1 MADESIKIDIDVN
14 AAGADKAAQSIGAL
28 EKQIGSLQSAV
39 ATLKSPSG
47 RGGTILDS
55 LQLDSSKVK
64 NLKDSATALKSVA
77 DALGSLNKAAGDASK
92 ADLSAGVDKAV
103 SAYRQFI
110 RETRT
115 MNSLSKDHI
124 AKLKDTASAMREV
137 ASASNAM
144 AEAENKA
151 KKAQAQLN
159 QSQARKTE
167 AQAEKL
173 RAQASVKREDNAI
186 PLQQQKGRDERNLV
200 RAKGNEAAR
209 LAEIQSASR
218 LAEVEARMAASTVAA
233 EAKRE
238 AAVASASARIGAARE
253 AEAARTERARIREEE
268 LTKRTAI
275 RSDASN
281 ARANAR
287 MSEHA
292 IENARYAARDMAVYY
307 GAITAGIGRV
317 VSSAAQ
323 AGIAQER
330 AFADVERTAQ
340 GTTQSLNELR
350 KSYTELST
358 TTTTS
363 FADLSKIG
371 TLGAQMNIPANK
383 LKDFTKAVAEF
394 STVTGMEVESAST
407 AFGRFGEMMGKLQES
422 APGKGD
428 GYAVLANQIADL
440 GAKSVATEPEIANM
454 AVSIAAQ
461 GKSAGFTQNEI
472 LALSSTLSS
481 LAIPKEWARGSLQRI
496 FNSINAAAADGGEKM
511 HTYAQA
517 VGVTDAEFQ
526 KLWRDDPNKVFQGI
540 LQNLAGI
547 GDKVEKAQ
555 AIKDLGF
562 KNVRDVELLSRMSNS
577 VGLYVEQLKEAEAAS
592 KGTTFID
599 ESMGIIMDTMA
610 AKVEAFQHAL
620 QNAGAAMNSSFMVP
634 FKLLISA
641 ATGIVNAF
649 AKLPAPIQAFVG
661 ALAAVATVRVGLLA
675 TKAAAVSMSA
685 TYLQMGNR
693 MRQATGDASLTW
705 GTVWKAVKQAQSA
718 TVAYD
723 STLAANVGT
732 ANAAAAANQRLAA
745 ADNAVAAAAGKA
757 TAAKAAQNTAQIA
770 SAGASAAAAGAQVAA
785 GAGQAVGALSK
796 LSSVGSGLLSM
807 FGGPWGLAISG
818 ILTAVSV
825 GATYLGDAFQDAS
838 SKADEFKNAVG
849 GSSAILNALAQDTK
863 EVGNGT
869 QSGFVELNATIEQ
882 NGEVLTANGQALGY
896 YVDKSGQVVQATH
909 EQAEAMGYSTLKIGE
924 HTQALIMD
932 AVQGSD
938 AFKGMSK
945 ETKQALVDMGFSYQ
959 KYIKLASTSEAQGG
973 GQKAADA
980 YVNGYIDQIKARKAD
995 AVNAVNSTIVDTG
1008 TMNGTT
1014 GANAANAQKRADA
1027 AQPYNQQIEA
1037 LEGLKSKT
1045 EGVGGAMRDALND
1058 AILFGQGVEET
1069 GEQTEEA
1076 GLKIGDAKGEFHSM
1090 AEAIR
1095 SVLDEMFSST
1105 DAAAALDSSLQQVYE
1120 SMQEHGTS
1128 MDPNSPDGQANI
1140 AAISDYFEKMGNAA
1154 AAGIEEMGY
1163 TGEEAY
1169 QYAQNSIQ
1177 DTIDFLAAQGFDMS
1191 QFEQQRDTM
1200 AAIIAQPY
1208 QSGEV
1213 DHSATDA
1220 SLGQMVDNAAQAVS
1234 QAQGFLGKVQAIW
1247 NSIQS
1252 YMGAIGG
1259 AKSKTGKGSYT
1270 PGQKSKIRMPTF
1282 ANRNNAASAFSGNNF
1297 KAKPSRSGGGGGG
1310 GRSPRSGGGGG
1321 AGRAKKETKT
1331 AAELFEDFLSRL
1343 KSALDKA
1350 LSTWWR
1356 STTAQDNYRKGLN
1369 SLKKDVEGTTKK
1381 VADLR
1386 KENEKLA
1393 SDMRKNQQ
1401 ELHDA
1406 EFFHAVAV
1414 KYGDTERAQSTQV
1427 DIDEAKQKISEGQSK
1442 IADNDKEIAT
1452 LQAGQFALKGYTEAA
1467 IANREALRSLQS
1479 QMIGLIEAYAA
1490 AGHSTQEIE
1499 AYTQS
1504 LKQQFID
1511 QVTQLGFNQ
1520 GEVTELAGA
1529 FDSLTSTIGQVPRE
1543 VKEHV
1548 TDNGTVGSTQDAI
1561 DSLHSNGVTVPVQ
1574 PSQREINVRIRY
1586 QIDEASYAAALNA
1599 ARMNPL
1605 GSQNRTVRTR
1615 SGRNI
1620 GTIYTGGLL
1629 SSANYLP
1636 GFAGGGLLPGRPP
1649 ANPKADNL
1657 MATDGKGMFRVRSGE
1672 YVISQPAVDFYGKG
1686 FMNALNTMQVPVSA
1700 GGVYAMGGGDGLVT
1714 INPAQFNQLVK
1725 AVSTAVI
1732 LDGRAISQSIDN
1744 GNMRTGNRGVY

>member
-64 NLKDSATALKSVA
+64 NLKDSASALKSVA

-124 AKLKDTASAMREV
+124 AKLRDTASAMREV
-137 ASASNAM
+137 AAASNAM

-173 RAQASVKREDNAI
+173 RAQASVKREDNAV
-186 PLQQQKGRDERNLV
+186 PLQKQKGKDERSLV
-200 RAKGNEAAR
+200 RAKGAEATR
-209 LAEIQSASR
+209 LAEIQALTALEQAEIRAAATTASAES
-218 LAEVEARMAASTVAA
+218 
-233 EAKRE
+233 KRE

-253 AEAARTERARIREEE
+253 AELARTERARIREEE
-268 LTKRTAI
+268 LTKRQAI
-275 RSDASN
+275 RSDASTARNN
-281 ARANAR
+281 ARV
-287 MSEHA
+287 SEKA
-292 IENARYAARDMAVYY
+292 IENVRYAARDMAVYY

-340 GTTQSLNELR
+340 GTTRSLSDLKNA
-350 KSYTELST
+350 YTELST
-358 TTTTS
+358 KTTTS

-371 TLGAQMNIPANK
+371 TLGAQMNIPTNK

-407 AFGRFGEMMGKLQES
+407 AFGRFGQMMGKLQES

-428 GYAVLANQIADL
+428 GYAILANQIADL

-496 FNSINAAAADGGEKM
+496 FNSINSAAADGGEKM

-547 GDKVEKAQ
+547 SDKVEKAQ

-577 VGLYVEQLKEAEAAS
+577 VGLYAEQLKEAEAAS

-634 FKLLISA
+634 FKLLISL

-661 ALAAVATVRVGLLA
+661 ALAAVATVRVGLMA
-675 TKAAAVSMSA
+675 AKAAAVSMSA
-685 TYLQMGNR
+685 TYLQMQNR
-693 MRQATGDASLTW
+693 MLQATGAQKASW
-705 GTVWKAVKQAQSA
+705 SAVWQAIRQAQTA
-718 TVAYD
+718 TVQYD
-723 STLAANVGT
+723 SALASNIGT

-745 ADNAVAAAAGKA
+745 ADNMVAAAAGKA
-757 TAAKAAQNTAQIA
+757 AAAKGAQNAAQVA

-785 GAGQAVGALSK
+785 GAGQAVGALTK

-807 FGGPWGLAISG
+807 FGGPWGIGISLALS
-818 ILTAVSV
+818 AVSV
-825 GATYLGDAFQDAS
+825 GATYLADSFQNAS
-838 SKADEFKNAVG
+838 AKADEFKNAVG

-932 AVQGSD
+932 AVQSSD
-938 AFKGMSK
+938 AFKDMSK

-973 GQKAADA
+973 GQAAADA

-1008 TMNGTT
+1008 TLNGT
-1014 GANAANAQKRADA
+1014 GGGNAAANQKRADA

-1037 LEGLKSKT
+1037 LEGLKSNT

-1058 AILFGQGVEET
+1058 AILFSQGVEET
-1069 GEQTEEA
+1069 GDAAEDA

-1154 AAGIEEMGY
+1154 AAGIEEMGL

-1169 QYAQNSIQ
+1169 QYAQQSIQ
-1177 DTIDFLAAQGFDMS
+1177 DTINYLSAQGFDMS

-1220 SLGQMVDNAAQAVS
+1220 SLNDMVNNAAQAVS

-1270 PGQKSKIRMPTF
+1270 AGQKSKIRMPTF
-1282 ANRNNAASAFSGNNF
+1282 AARNNGASAFSGNNF
-1297 KAKPSRSGGGGGG
+1297 RAKPSRSGGGGG

-1321 AGRAKKETKT
+1321 GGGSHARKETKT
-1331 AAELFEDFLSRL
+1331 AAEIFEDFLSRL

-1381 VADLR
+1381 ITDLR
-1386 KENEKLA
+1386 KENERLA

-1427 DIDEAKQKISEGQSK
+1427 DIDEAKQKINEGQTK

-1479 QMIGLIEAYAA
+1479 QMIGLIETYAA

-1529 FDSLTSTIGQVPRE
+1529 FDSLTRTIGTVPRDVNE
-1543 VKEHV
+1543 NV
-1548 TDNGTVGSTQDAI
+1548 TDNGTVGSTQSAI
-1561 DSLHSNGVTVPVQ
+1561 DSLHADPVTVPVQ
-1574 PSQREINVRIRY
+1574 PSQSEISVRVRY
-1586 QIDEASYAAALNA
+1586 EIDEASYAAAK
-1599 ARMNPL
+1599 ARAFYNP
-1605 GSQNRTVRTR
+1605 GGGGTVRSKT
-1615 SGRNI
+1615 GRNL
-1620 GTIYTGGLL
+1620 GTLYTGGLL
-1629 SSANYLP
+1629 SKANYLP

-1657 MATDGKGMFRVRSGE
+1657 MATDGHGMFRVRSGE

-1700 GGVYAMGGGDGLVT
+1700 GGVYQMGGGDGLVT

-1725 AVSTAVI
+1725 AVSTAVM
-1732 LDGRAISQSIDN
+1732 LDGRSISQSIDN

>member
-28 EKQIGSLQSAV
+28 EKQIGSLQSAI
-39 ATLKSPSG
+39 ATLKAPSG
-47 RGGTILDS
+47 RGGTVLDS

-64 NLKDSATALKSVA
+64 NMRDSAAALKSVA

-124 AKLKDTASAMREV
+124 TKLRDTASAMREV

-200 RAKGNEAAR
+200 KTKGAEATR
-209 LAEIQSASR
+209 LAEIQALTALEQAEIRAAATTASAES
-218 LAEVEARMAASTVAA
+218 
-233 EAKRE
+233 KRA
-238 AAVASASARIGAARE
+238 AAVASASARIEAARE
-253 AEAARTERARIREEE
+253 AELGRTERTRIREEE
-268 LTKRTAI
+268 LTKRQSI
-275 RSDASN
+275 RSGAS
-281 ARANAR
+281 NAR

-317 VSSAAQ
+317 VSAAAQ
-323 AGIAQER
+323 AGIEQER

-350 KSYTELST
+350 KSYTDLST

-371 TLGAQMNIPANK
+371 TLGAQMNIPTNQ

-394 STVTGMEVESAST
+394 STVTGMEVESATT
-407 AFGRFGEMMGKLQES
+407 AFGRFGQMMGGLQES
-422 APGKGD
+422 SKGAGD

-461 GKSAGFTQNEI
+461 GKSAGLTQNQV

-496 FNSINAAAADGGEKM
+496 FNSINSAAAEGGDKM
-511 HTYAQA
+511 HLYAQA
-517 VGVTDAEFQ
+517 VGVTDEEFR
-526 KLWRDDPNKVFQGI
+526 KLWQDDPNKVFQGI

-577 VGLYVEQLKEAEAAS
+577 VGLYVEQLKEAERAS

-599 ESMGIIMDTMA
+599 ESMNVIMDTLS
-610 AKVEAFQHAL
+610 AKIEAFQHAL

-634 FKLLISA
+634 FKLLITL
-641 ATGIVNAF
+641 ATGVVNAF

-661 ALAAVATVRVGLLA
+661 ALAAVATVRVGLMA
-675 TKAAAVSMSA
+675 AKAAAVSMSA
-685 TYLQMGNR
+685 TYLQMQNR
-693 MRQATGDASLTW
+693 MLQATGAQKASW
-705 GTVWKAVKQAQSA
+705 SVVWQAIRQAQTA
-718 TVAYD
+718 TVQYD
-723 STLAANVGT
+723 SALAANIGT

-745 ADNAVAAAAGKA
+745 ADNMVAAAAGKA
-757 TAAKAAQNTAQIA
+757 AAAKAAQNTAQVA

-785 GAGQAVGALSK
+785 GAGQAVGALTK
-796 LSSVGSGLLSM
+796 LSSVGSGLMSM
-807 FGGPWGLAISG
+807 FGGPWGLVISAA
-818 ILTAVSV
+818 LTAVSV
-825 GATYLGDAFQDAS
+825 GATYLGDAFQDS
-838 SKADEFKNAVG
+838 SAKADEFKNAVG

-909 EQAEAMGYSTLKIGE
+909 EQADAMGYSTLKIGE

-959 KYIKLASTSEAQGG
+959 KYIKLASTSEAKGG

-1008 TMNGTT
+1008 TLNGT
-1014 GANAANAQKRADA
+1014 GGGNAAANQKRAEA

-1076 GLKIGDAKGEFHSM
+1076 GLKIGDAKGEFKDM

-1154 AAGIEEMGY
+1154 AAGIEEMGL

-1169 QYAQNSIQ
+1169 QYAQQSIQ

-1191 QFEQQRDTM
+1191 QFEQQRDLM
-1200 AAIIAQPY
+1200 AAIISQPY

-1220 SLGQMVDNAAQAVS
+1220 SLNQMVDNSAKAVSAAQAN
-1234 QAQGFLGKVQAIW
+1234 LGKVQAFM
-1247 NSIQS
+1247 QAA
-1252 YMGAIGG
+1252 MRAGAFSGV
-1259 AKSKTGKGSYT
+1259 KSKTGKGSFIG
-1270 PGQKSKIRMPTF
+1270 GQANKFRMPTF
-1282 ANRNNAASAFSGNNF
+1282 VNRGNGASAFSGNNF
-1297 KAKPSRSGGGGGG
+1297 RAKPSRSGGGGGG
-1310 GRSPRSGGGGG
+1310 RSPRSGEGGGG
-1321 AGRAKKETKT
+1321 SHARKETKT
-1331 AAELFEDFLSRL
+1331 AAEIFEDFLSRL

-1381 VADLR
+1381 VSDLR

-1427 DIDEAKQKISEGQSK
+1427 DIDEAKQKINEGQTK

-1504 LKQQFID
+1504 LKRQFID

-1529 FDSLTSTIGQVPRE
+1529 FDSLTSTIGQVPRDVRE
-1543 VKEHV
+1543 NV
-1548 TDNGTVGSTQDAI
+1548 TDQGTVGATQRAI
-1561 DSLHSNGVTVPVQ
+1561 DGIGGHDVTMPVYADTSAFEAQIRASIARVMAANG
-1574 PSQREINVRIRY
+1574 
-1586 QIDEASYAAALNA
+1586 
-1599 ARMNPL
+1599 
-1605 GSQNRTVRTR
+1605 GSRRHDSR
-1615 SGRNI
+1615 GADSSGLDYWRN
-1620 GTIYTGGLL
+1620 TGGPIGHYYKGGELMNH
-1629 SSANYLP
+1629 SYMP

-1672 YVISQPAVDFYGKG
+1672 YVISQPAVDFYGKN

-1700 GGVYAMGGGDGLVT
+1700 GGVYQMGGGAELVT

-1725 AVSTAVI
+1725 AVSTAVV

>member
-14 AAGADKAAQSIGAL
+14 AAGADKAAQSISAL
-28 EKQIGSLQSAV
+28 EKQIGSLQGAV
-39 ATLKSPSG
+39 AALKAPSA
-47 RGGTILDS
+47 RGGSVLDS
-55 LQLDSSKVK
+55 LQLDSTKVK
-64 NLKDSATALKSVA
+64 NLKETSSALKSVA

-115 MNSLSKDHI
+115 MNNLSKDHI
-124 AKLKDTASAMREV
+124 TKLKDTASAMREV

-144 AEAENKA
+144 AEAESKA
-151 KKAQAQLN
+151 KKAQAALN

-173 RAQASVKREDNAI
+173 RAQASVKHEDNAI
-186 PLQQQKGRDERNLV
+186 PLQRQKGRDERSLV
-200 RAKGNEAAR
+200 KTKGDEAAR
-209 LAEIQSASR
+209 LAEIQATSQLQQAELK
-218 LAEVEARMAASTVAA
+218 LAGTTVTA

-238 AAVASASARIGAARE
+238 AAAVAASAKITAARE
-253 AEAARTERARIREEE
+253 AEAARTQRAMIKEQGSGERQMMRI
-268 LTKRTAI
+268 
-275 RSDASN
+275 SASQAN
-281 ARANAR
+281 AQLRAN
-287 MSEHA
+287 EQA
-292 IENARYAARDMAVYY
+292 IEQVRYAARDTAVYY
-307 GAITAGIGRV
+307 GAITAGLGTL

-330 AFADVERTAQ
+330 AFADVKRTAQ
-340 GTTQSLNELR
+340 GTTADLTELR
-350 KSYTELST
+350 KAYTDLST
-358 TTTTS
+358 EKVVTP
-363 FADLSKIG
+363 FADLAKIG
-371 TLGAQMNIPANK
+371 TLGAQMNIPTK
-383 LKDFTKAVAEF
+383 DLKDFTTAVAEF
-394 STVTGMEVESAST
+394 STVTEMDVEAATT
-407 AFGRFGEMMGKLQES
+407 AFGRFGQMMGGLQES
-422 APGKGD
+422 SKGAGD
-428 GYAVLANQIADL
+428 GYKILANQVADL

-454 AVSIAAQ
+454 MVSIAAQ
-461 GKSAGFTQNEI
+461 GKSAGFTQNQI

-496 FNSINAAAADGGEKM
+496 FNSINAAAAEGGDAM

-540 LQNLAGI
+540 LQHLAGI
-547 GDKVEKAQ
+547 NDKVEKAQ

-562 KNVRDVELLSRMSNS
+562 KNVRDVELLARMSNS
-577 VGLYVEQLKEAEAAS
+577 VGLYVSQLKEAEEAS
-592 KGTTFID
+592 KNTSFID
-599 ESMGIIMDTMA
+599 DSMSIITDTLS
-610 AKVEAFQHAL
+610 AKLQQFQNAL

-634 FKLLISA
+634 MKAIVTV
-641 ATGIVNAF
+641 ATMAVNAF

-661 ALAAVATVRVGLLA
+661 ALTMVSVARVGMTA
-675 TKAAAVSMSA
+675 AKAALMSMSA
-685 TYLQMGNR
+685 SYIQMQTR
-693 MRQATGDASLTW
+693 IMQATGQQKLSW
-705 GTVWKAVKQAQSA
+705 GIVFQAVKQAQA
-718 TVAYD
+718 GVASYD
-723 STLAANVGT
+723 GALASNVAT

-745 ADNAVAAAAGKA
+745 ADNMVAAAAGKA
-757 TAAKAAQNTAQIA
+757 AVAKGAQNAAQMA

-785 GAGQAVGALSK
+785 GAGQAVGALSR
-796 LSSVGSGLLSM
+796 LSSVGSGLMAM
-807 FGGPWGLAISG
+807 FGGPWGLAITG
-818 ILTAVSV
+818 AITAVTVAAS
-825 GATYLGDAFQDAS
+825 YLGDSFTSAS
-838 SKADEFKNAVG
+838 EKAENFSNAAG

-869 QSGFVELNATIEQ
+869 QSSFVELNATIEQ

-932 AVQGSD
+932 AIQGSD

-945 ETKQALVDMGFSYQ
+945 ETKQALVDMGFSYA
-959 KYIKLASTSEAQGG
+959 KYIKLATTSESQGG

-980 YVNGYIDQIKARKAD
+980 YVDGYIQQLEARKGEITSKINHSSTSPSQAQARNIVETKPINDQI
-995 AVNAVNSTIVDTG
+995 NALN
-1008 TMNGTT
+1008 
-1014 GANAANAQKRADA
+1014 
-1027 AQPYNQQIEA
+1027 E
-1037 LEGLKSKT
+1037 LKGQT
-1045 EGVGGAMRDALND
+1045 DGVGGAMRDALNN

-1069 GEQTEEA
+1069 GEQTEDA
-1076 GLKIGDAKGEFHSM
+1076 GFKIGSAKGEFKDM
-1090 AEAIR
+1090 AEVIR

-1105 DAAAALDSSLQQVYE
+1105 DAAAALDSALQDVYN

-1128 MDPNSPDGQANI
+1128 MDPNSADGQANI
-1140 AAISDYFEKMGNAA
+1140 AAISNYFEKMGNAA
-1154 AAGIEEMGY
+1154 AAGIEEMGL

-1169 QYAQNSIQ
+1169 QYAQQSIQ
-1177 DTIDFLAAQGFDMS
+1177 DAIDYLTAQGFDMS
-1191 QFEQQRDTM
+1191 AFEQQRDTM

-1208 QSGEV
+1208 ESGPV
-1213 DHSATDA
+1213 DHSKTDET
-1220 SLGQMVDNAAQAVS
+1220 LGQMVGNAIDAVN
-1234 QAQGFLGKVQAIW
+1234 QAQGALGKIQAIW
-1247 NSIQS
+1247 NAISS
-1252 YMGAIGG
+1252 YQGLIGG
-1259 AKSKTGKGSYT
+1259 AKSKTGKGSFNL
-1270 PGQKSKIRMPTF
+1270 GQKSKIRMPTF
-1282 ANRNNAASAFSGNNF
+1282 ANRNNGKSAFSANNF
-1297 KAKPSRSGGGGGG
+1297 REKPQRSSSSGGGGGG
-1310 GRSPRSGGGGG
+1310 GHTPRSGGGSGS
-1321 AGRAKKETKT
+1321 RAKKEAKT
-1331 AAELFEDFLSRL
+1331 AAEIFEDFLSRL

-1350 LSTWWR
+1350 LTSWWR
-1356 STTAQDNYRKGLN
+1356 STTAQDNYHKGLN
-1369 SLKKDVEGTTKK
+1369 SLRKDVENTTKK
-1381 VADLR
+1381 VSDLR

-1414 KYGDTERAQSTQV
+1414 KYGDEERMRSTQT
-1427 DIDEAKQKISEGQSK
+1427 DIDEAKQKINEGQTK

-1529 FDSLTSTIGQVPRE
+1529 FDSLTGTIGQVPRE

-1548 TDNGTVGSTQDAI
+1548 TDNGTVGTTQSAI
-1561 DSLHSNGVTVPVQ
+1561 NSLHADPVTVPVQ
-1574 PSQREINVRIRY
+1574 PSQSQINVKIHY
-1586 QIDEASYAAALNA
+1586 TIDEASYNA
-1599 ARMNPL
+1599 ARARVYPRT
-1605 GSQNRTVRTR
+1605 GGGGTVRD
-1615 SGRNI
+1615 SHGRNL
-1620 GTIYTGGLL
+1620 GTLYTGGLL
-1629 SSANYLP
+1629 SSDHYIP

-1657 MATDGKGMFRVRSGE
+1657 MATDGHGMFRVRSGE

-1686 FMNALNTMQVPVSA
+1686 FMNALNTLQVPVSA
-1700 GGVYAMGGGDGLVT
+1700 GGVYQMGSDAVLAT
-1714 INPAQFNQLVK
+1714 INPAQFNELVK
-1725 AVSTAVI
+1725 AVSTSVL
-1732 LDGRAISQSIDN
+1732 LDGQAIGRNIDN
-1744 GNMRTGNRGVY
+1744 RNEGAGSRGVY

>member
-28 EKQIGSLQSAV
+28 EKQIGSLQSTI
-39 ATLKSPSG
+39 ATLKAPSG
-47 RGGTILDS
+47 RGGTVLDS

-64 NLKDSATALKSVA
+64 NMRDSASALKSVA

-115 MNSLSKDHI
+115 MNNLSKDHI

-186 PLQQQKGRDERNLV
+186 PLQRQKGRDERNLV
-200 RAKGNEAAR
+200 NTKGNEAVR
-209 LAEIQSASR
+209 LAEIQALTSLEQAEIRAAATTASAES
-218 LAEVEARMAASTVAA
+218 
-233 EAKRE
+233 KRA
-238 AAVASASARIGAARE
+238 AAVASASARIEAARE
-253 AEAARTERARIREEE
+253 AELGRTERARIREEE
-268 LTKRTAI
+268 LTKRQSI
-275 RSDASN
+275 RSDAST
-281 ARANAR
+281 ARANTR
-287 MSEHA
+287 MSERA

-317 VSSAAQ
+317 VSAAAQ

-330 AFADVERTAQ
+330 TFADVERTAQ
-340 GTTQSLNELR
+340 GTTKSLSEL
-350 KSYTELST
+350 KNAYTELST
-358 TTTTS
+358 KTTTS

-371 TLGAQMNIPANK
+371 TLGAQMNIPTNQ

-496 FNSINAAAADGGEKM
+496 FKSINSAAAEGGEKM

-547 GDKVEKAQ
+547 GDKVQKAQ

-562 KNVRDVELLSRMSNS
+562 TNVRDVELLSRMSNS
-577 VGLYVEQLKEAEAAS
+577 VGLYAEQLKEAEAAS

-599 ESMGIIMDTMA
+599 ESMGIIMDTLA

-661 ALAAVATVRVGLLA
+661 ALAAVATVRVGLMA
-675 TKAAAVSMSA
+675 AKAAAVSMSA

-723 STLAANVGT
+723 ASLASNIGT
-732 ANAAAAANQRLAA
+732 ANAAAAANAKLAA
-745 ADNAVAAAAGKA
+745 ADNAVATAAGKA
-757 TAAKAAQNTAQIA
+757 AAAKGAQAAA
-770 SAGASAAAAGAQVAA
+770 SAVSTGASVAA

-796 LSSVGSGLLSM
+796 LSSVGSGLMAM
-807 FGGPWGLAISG
+807 FGGPWGLAISAG
-818 ILTAVSV
+818 LSLVSV

-838 SKADEFKNAVG
+838 GKADEFKNAVG

-863 EVGNGT
+863 EVGDGT
-869 QSGFVELNATIEQ
+869 QTGFVELNAAIEQ
-882 NGEVLTANGQALGY
+882 NGEALTSNGQALGY

-909 EQAEAMGYSTLKIGE
+909 EQAEAIGYSTLKIGE

-932 AVQGSD
+932 AIKGSD

-945 ETKQALVDMGFSYQ
+945 ETKQALVDMGFSYA

-980 YVNGYIDQIKARKAD
+980 YIDGYIAQIQARSNEAGQ
-995 AVNAVNSTIVDTG
+995 A
-1008 TMNGTT
+1008 
-1014 GANAANAQKRADA
+1014 
-1027 AQPYNQQIEA
+1027 A
-1037 LEGLKSKT
+1037 LEAASAGGGDPSAAIDIATKKYDEQIGALQGLKSNT
-1045 EGVGGAMRDALND
+1045 EGVGGAMHDALND
-1058 AILFGQGVEET
+1058 AVLFGQGVEET

-1076 GLKIGDAKGEFHSM
+1076 GLKVGDAKDEFHSM

-1128 MDPNSPDGQANI
+1128 MDPNSSDGQANI

-1154 AAGIEEMGY
+1154 AAGIEELGL

-1208 QSGEV
+1208 ESGPV
-1213 DHSATDA
+1213 DHSQTDA
-1220 SLGQMVDNAAQAVS
+1220 TLGQMVGNAVDAVN
-1234 QAQGFLGKVQAIW
+1234 QAQGALGKVQAIF
-1247 NSIQS
+1247 
-1252 YMGAIGG
+1252 GAIVKYQGLIGG
-1259 AKSKTGKGSYT
+1259 VKSKTGKGSYT
-1270 PGQKSKIRMPTF
+1270 AGQKSKIRMPTF
-1282 ANRNNAASAFSGNNF
+1282 ANRNNGTSAFSGNNF
-1297 KAKPSRSGGGGGG
+1297 KAKPSRSGGGGG
-1310 GRSPRSGGGGG
+1310 RSPRSGGGGG
-1321 AGRAKKETKT
+1321 GSHARKETKT
-1331 AAELFEDFLSRL
+1331 AAEIFEDFLSRL

-1350 LSTWWR
+1350 LTTWWR

-1369 SLKKDVEGTTKK
+1369 SLKKDVENTTKK
-1381 VADLR
+1381 VSDLR

-1393 SDMRKNQQ
+1393 SDMRKNEQ

-1427 DIDEAKQKISEGQSK
+1427 DIDEAKQKINEGQTK

-1520 GEVTELAGA
+1520 GEVSELAGA

-1543 VKEHV
+1543 VKENV
-1548 TDNGTVGSTQDAI
+1548 TDNGTVASTQGAI
-1561 DSLHSNGVTVPVQ
+1561 DSLHADPVTVPVQ
-1574 PSQREINVRIRY
+1574 PSSREINVRVKY
-1586 QIDEASYAAALNA
+1586 EIDEASYNYALNR
-1599 ARMNPL
+1599 ARYRPAD
-1605 GSQNRTVRTR
+1605 GGTVRSR
-1615 SGRNI
+1615 SGKNL
-1620 GTIYTGGLL
+1620 GTLYTGGLL
-1629 SSANYLP
+1629 SSANSLP

-1672 YVISQPAVDFYGKG
+1672 YVISQPAVDFYGKN

-1700 GGVYAMGGGDGLVT
+1700 GGVYQMGGSAELVT

-1725 AVSTAVI
+1725 AVSTAVV

>member
-47 RGGTILDS
+47 RGGTVLDS

-92 ADLSAGVDKAV
+92 ADLSAGVDRAV

-115 MNSLSKDHI
+115 MNALSKDHI
-124 AKLKDTASAMREV
+124 AKLRDTASAMREV

-151 KKAQAQLN
+151 KKAQAALN

-173 RAQASVKREDNAI
+173 RAQAAVKHEDNAL
-186 PLQQQKGRDERNLV
+186 PLQKQKGKDERSLV
-200 RAKGNEAAR
+200 RAKGAEATR
-209 LAEIQSASR
+209 LAEIQALTALEQAEIRAAATTASAES
-218 LAEVEARMAASTVAA
+218 
-233 EAKRE
+233 KRE

-253 AEAARTERARIREEE
+253 AELARTERTRIREEE
-268 LTKRTAI
+268 LTKRQAI
-275 RSDASN
+275 RSDASTARNN
-281 ARANAR
+281 ARA
-287 MSEHA
+287 SEKA
-292 IENARYAARDMAVYY
+292 IENVRYAARDMAVYY

-340 GTTQSLNELR
+340 GTTRSLSDLKNA
-350 KSYTELST
+350 YTELST
-358 TTTTS
+358 KTTTS

-371 TLGAQMNIPANK
+371 TLGAQMNIPTNK

-407 AFGRFGEMMGKLQES
+407 AFGRFGQMMGKLQES

-511 HTYAQA
+511 HTFAQA
-517 VGVTDAEFQ
+517 VGVTDEEFR
-526 KLWRDDPNKVFQGI
+526 KLWQSDPNKVFQGI
-540 LQNLAGI
+540 LQNLNGI
-547 GDKVEKAQ
+547 GDKVQKAQ

-620 QNAGAAMNSSFMVP
+620 QNAGATMNSSFMVP
-634 FKLLISA
+634 FKLIISV
-641 ATGIVNAF
+641 ATGVVNAF

-661 ALAAVATVRVGLLA
+661 ALAAVATVRVGLVA
-675 TKAAAVSMSA
+675 AKAAAVSMSA
-685 TYLQMGNR
+685 TYLQMQNR
-693 MRQATGDASLTW
+693 MLQATGAQNASW
-705 GTVWKAVKQAQSA
+705 SVVWQAIRRAQSA

-745 ADNAVAAAAGKA
+745 ADNTVAAAAGKA
-757 TAAKAAQNTAQIA
+757 AAAKGAQNAAQMA

-785 GAGQAVGALSK
+785 SAGQAVGALSK

-807 FGGPWGLAISG
+807 FGGPWGVGISLALS
-818 ILTAVSV
+818 AVSV

-869 QSGFVELNATIEQ
+869 QSSFVELNATIEQ

-932 AVQGSD
+932 AVQSSD
-938 AFKGMSK
+938 AFKDMSK

-973 GQKAADA
+973 GQAAADA

-1008 TMNGTT
+1008 ALNGT
-1014 GANAANAQKRADA
+1014 GGGNAAANQKRANA

-1037 LEGLKSKT
+1037 LEGLKSNT

-1058 AILFGQGVEET
+1058 AILFSQGVEET
-1069 GEQTEEA
+1069 GDAAEDA
-1076 GLKIGDAKGEFHSM
+1076 GLKIGDAKGEFKDM

-1154 AAGIEEMGY
+1154 AAGIEEMGL

-1169 QYAQNSIQ
+1169 QYAQQSIQ
-1177 DTIDFLAAQGFDMS
+1177 DTIDYLSAQGFDMS
-1191 QFEQQRDTM
+1191 QFEQQRDLM
-1200 AAIIAQPY
+1200 AAIISQPY

-1220 SLGQMVDNAAQAVS
+1220 TLNQMVDNTAKAASAAQAN
-1234 QAQGFLGKVQAIW
+1234 LGRVQAFM
-1247 NSIQS
+1247 QAA
-1252 YMGAIGG
+1252 MRAGAFSGSR
-1259 AKSKTGKGSYT
+1259 SKTGKGSFLG
-1270 PGQKSKIRMPTF
+1270 GQANKFRMPTF
-1282 ANRNNAASAFSGNNF
+1282 VNRGNGASAFSANNF
-1297 KAKPSRSGGGGGG
+1297 RAKPSRSGGGGG

-1321 AGRAKKETKT
+1321 GGGSHARKETKT
-1331 AAELFEDFLSRL
+1331 AAEIFEDFLSRL

-1350 LSTWWR
+1350 LTTWWR

-1369 SLKKDVEGTTKK
+1369 SLKKDVESTTKK
-1381 VADLR
+1381 VSDLR

-1393 SDMRKNQQ
+1393 SDMRKNEQ

-1427 DIDEAKQKISEGQSK
+1427 DIDEAKQKINEGQTK

-1499 AYTQS
+1499 SYTQS
-1504 LKQQFID
+1504 LKRQFIE

-1529 FDSLTSTIGQVPRE
+1529 FDSLTSTIGQVPRDVRE
-1543 VKEHV
+1543 NV
-1548 TDNGTVGSTQDAI
+1548 TDNGTVGSTQSAI
-1561 DSLHSNGVTVPVQ
+1561 DGIHADPVTVPVQ
-1574 PSQREINVRIRY
+1574 PSQSTIPVTLQVRWD
-1586 QIDEASYAAALNA
+1586 QTWWNST
-1599 ARMNPL
+1599 PKP
-1605 GSQNRTVRTR
+1605 GPWR
-1615 SGRNI
+1615 SG
-1620 GTIYTGGLL
+1620 YVFPGG
-1629 SSANYLP
+1629 SSSRFYKGGELMKHNYMP

-1657 MATDGKGMFRVRSGE
+1657 MATDGHGMFRVRSGE

-1700 GGVYAMGGGDGLVT
+1700 GGVYQMGGGDGLVT

-1725 AVSTAVI
+1725 AVSTAVV

>member
-64 NLKDSATALKSVA
+64 NLKDSASALKSVA

-115 MNSLSKDHI
+115 MNNLSKDHI

-144 AEAENKA
+144 AEAETKA

-186 PLQQQKGRDERNLV
+186 PLQKQRGKDERSLV
-200 RAKGNEAAR
+200 KAKGAEATR
-209 LAEIQSASR
+209 LAEIQALTALEQAEIRAAATTASAES
-218 LAEVEARMAASTVAA
+218 
-233 EAKRE
+233 KRE

-253 AEAARTERARIREEE
+253 AEVARTERARIREEE

-275 RSDASN
+275 RSDASTARNN
-281 ARANAR
+281 ARA
-287 MSEHA
+287 SEKA
-292 IENARYAARDMAVYY
+292 IENVRYAARDMAVYY

-340 GTTQSLNELR
+340 GTTRSLSEL
-350 KSYTELST
+350 KSAYTELST

-371 TLGAQMNIPANK
+371 TLGAQMNIPTNK

-496 FNSINAAAADGGEKM
+496 FNSINAAAAEGGDKM

-517 VGVTDAEFQ
+517 VGVTDEEFR
-526 KLWRDDPNKVFQGI
+526 KLWQDDPNKVFQGI

-577 VGLYVEQLKEAEAAS
+577 VGLYVEQLKEAERAS

-599 ESMGIIMDTMA
+599 ESMNVIMDTLS
-610 AKVEAFQHAL
+610 AKIEAFQHAL

-634 FKLLISA
+634 FKLLITL
-641 ATGIVNAF
+641 ATGVVNAF

-661 ALAAVATVRVGLLA
+661 ALAAVATVRVGLMA
-675 TKAAAVSMSA
+675 AKAAAVSMSA
-685 TYLQMGNR
+685 TYLQMQNR
-693 MRQATGDASLTW
+693 MLQATGAQKASW
-705 GTVWKAVKQAQSA
+705 SVVWQAIRQAQTA
-718 TVAYD
+718 TVQYD
-723 STLAANVGT
+723 SALAANVGT

-745 ADNAVAAAAGKA
+745 ADNMVAAAAGKA
-757 TAAKAAQNTAQIA
+757 AAAKSAQNAAQVA

-785 GAGQAVGALSK
+785 GAGQAVGALTK
-796 LSSVGSGLLSM
+796 LSSVGSGLMSM
-807 FGGPWGLAISG
+807 FGGPWGLVISAA
-818 ILTAVSV
+818 LTAVSV
-825 GATYLGDAFQDAS
+825 GATYLGDAFQDS
-838 SKADEFKNAVG
+838 SAKADEFKNAVG

-909 EQAEAMGYSTLKIGE
+909 EQAAAMGYSTLKIGE

-932 AVQGSD
+932 AIQGSE
-938 AFKGMSK
+938 AFKGLSK
-945 ETKQALVDMGFSYQ
+945 ETKQALVDMGFSYA

-973 GQKAADA
+973 GKAAADA
-980 YVNGYIDQIKARKAD
+980 YVDGYIAQIQARSNEAAQASLNRGEGAEGIDFNTRKYDDQI
-995 AVNAVNSTIVDTG
+995 S
-1008 TMNGTT
+1008 
-1014 GANAANAQKRADA
+1014 
-1027 AQPYNQQIEA
+1027 A
-1037 LEGLKSKT
+1037 LQGLKSNT
-1045 EGVGGAMRDALND
+1045 DGVGGAMRDALND

-1076 GLKIGDAKGEFHSM
+1076 GLKVGDAKGEFHSM

-1154 AAGIEEMGY
+1154 AAGIEEMGL

-1259 AKSKTGKGSYT
+1259 SKSKTGKGSYT
-1270 PGQKSKIRMPTF
+1270 AGQKSKIRMPTF
-1282 ANRNNAASAFSGNNF
+1282 ANRNNGTSAFSGNNF
-1297 KAKPSRSGGGGGG
+1297 KAKPSRSGGGGG
-1310 GRSPRSGGGGG
+1310 RSPRSGGGGG
-1321 AGRAKKETKT
+1321 ASRAKKETKT
-1331 AAELFEDFLSRL
+1331 AAEIFEDFLSRL

-1350 LSTWWR
+1350 LTTWWR

-1381 VADLR
+1381 VSDLR

-1427 DIDEAKQKISEGQSK
+1427 DIDEAKQKINEGQTK

-1561 DSLHSNGVTVPVQ
+1561 DSLHSNGVVVPVE

-1586 QIDEASYAAALNA
+1586 QIDEASYNA
-1599 ARMNPL
+1599 ARHAAWMNPL
-1605 GSQNRTVRTR
+1605 GSQNRTVRTK

-1620 GTIYTGGLL
+1620 GTLYTGGLL
-1629 SSANYLP
+1629 SSANSLP

-1672 YVISQPAVDFYGKG
+1672 YVISQPAVDFYGKN

-1700 GGVYAMGGGDGLVT
+1700 GGVYAMGGSSDLVT

-1725 AVSTAVI
+1725 AVSTAVV

>member
-39 ATLKSPSG
+39 AALKSPSG
-47 RGGTILDS
+47 RGGTVLDS

-115 MNSLSKDHI
+115 MNNLSKDHI

-144 AEAENKA
+144 ADAETKA

-186 PLQQQKGRDERNLV
+186 PLQKQKGRDERNLV
-200 RAKGNEAAR
+200 TTKGNEAVR
-209 LAEIQSASR
+209 LAEIQALTALEQAEIRAAATTASAES
-218 LAEVEARMAASTVAA
+218 
-233 EAKRE
+233 KRA
-238 AAVASASARIGAARE
+238 AAVASASARIEATRE
-253 AEAARTERARIREEE
+253 AETARTERARIREEE
-268 LTKRTAI
+268 LTKRQQI
-275 RSDASN
+275 RSDASSV
-281 ARANAR
+281 RANAR
-287 MSEHA
+287 MSEQA

-307 GAITAGIGRV
+307 GAVAAGVGRLV
-317 VSSAAQ
+317 SAAAE

-330 AFADVERTAQ
+330 AFADVERTSQ
-340 GTTQSLNELR
+340 GTAKSIGELR
-350 KSYTELST
+350 NAYTDLST

-371 TLGAQMNIPANK
+371 TLGAQMNIPTNK

-394 STVTGMEVESAST
+394 STVTGMDVESAST

-422 APGKGD
+422 APGKND
-428 GYAVLANQIADL
+428 GYAVLANQVADL

-461 GKSAGFTQNEI
+461 GKSAGLTQNQI

-496 FNSINAAAADGGEKM
+496 FNSINSAAAEGGDKL
-511 HTYAQA
+511 HVYAQA
-517 VGVTDAEFQ
+517 IGVTDEEFR
-526 KLWRDDPNKVFQGI
+526 KLWQDDPNKVFQGI

-577 VGLYVEQLKEAEAAS
+577 LGLYVSQLKEADQAS

-599 ESMGIIMDTMA
+599 SSMDTIMGTLSA
-610 AKVEAFQHAL
+610 RIEAFQHAL
-620 QNAGAAMNSSFMVP
+620 ENAGAAMNSSFMVP
-634 FKLLISA
+634 FKVIIRI
-641 ATGIVNAF
+641 ATDVVNAF
-649 AKLPAPIQAFVG
+649 AKLPAPIRAFVG
-661 ALAAVATVRVGLLA
+661 SLAAVATVRVGLEA
-675 TKAAAVSMSA
+675 AKAAAVSMSA
-685 TYLQMGNR
+685 TYLQMQSR
-693 MRQATGDASLTW
+693 MYQATGATKTTW
-705 GTVWKAVKQAQSA
+705 GTVWAAVKQAQSG
-718 TVAYD
+718 VIAYD
-723 STLAANVGT
+723 ATLASNVGT
-732 ANAAAAANQRLAA
+732 ADAAAAANQRLAA
-745 ADNAVAAAAGKA
+745 SDNMVAAAAGKA
-757 TAAKAAQNTAQIA
+757 AAAKGAQNAAQMA
-770 SAGASAAAAGAQVAA
+770 SAGASAAAAGAEVAA

-796 LSSVGSGLLSM
+796 LSSVGSGLMAM
-807 FGGPWGLAISG
+807 FGGPWGIAISAA
-818 ILTAVSV
+818 LTGVSLA
-825 GATYLGDAFQDAS
+825 ATYMGDAFQDS
-838 SKADEFKNAVG
+838 STKAENFSNTVG

-863 EVGNGT
+863 EVGEGT

-882 NGEVLTANGQALGY
+882 NGQALTANGQALGY

-932 AVQGSD
+932 AIQGSD

-959 KYIKLASTSEAQGG
+959 KYIKLATTSEAEGG
-973 GQKAADA
+973 GKAAADA
-980 YVNGYIDQIKARKAD
+980 YVDGYIQQLEARKTEIGDKAGMDTFGTEASSGQYYADSKPINDQI
-995 AVNAVNSTIVDTG
+995 S
-1008 TMNGTT
+1008 
-1014 GANAANAQKRADA
+1014 
-1027 AQPYNQQIEA
+1027 A
-1037 LEGLKSKT
+1037 LQGLKSNT
-1045 EGVGGAMRDALND
+1045 EGVGGAMRDALNN

-1069 GEQTEEA
+1069 GDQTEEA
-1076 GLKIGDAKGEFHSM
+1076 GLKVGDAKGEFKDM

-1140 AAISDYFEKMGNAA
+1140 QAISEYFEKMGNAA
-1154 AAGIEEMGY
+1154 AAGIEEMGL
-1163 TGEEAY
+1163 TGEQAY
-1169 QYAQNSIQ
+1169 QYAQQSIQ
-1177 DTIDFLAAQGFDMS
+1177 DTIDYLSAQGFDMS
-1191 QFEQQRDTM
+1191 QFEQQRDLM
-1200 AAIIAQPY
+1200 AAIISQPY

-1220 SLGQMVDNAAQAVS
+1220 SLNQMVDNSAKAVSAAQAN
-1234 QAQGFLGKVQAIW
+1234 LGKVQAFM
-1247 NSIQS
+1247 QAA
-1252 YMGAIGG
+1252 MRAGAFSGV
-1259 AKSKTGKGSYT
+1259 KSKTGKGSFLG
-1270 PGQKSKIRMPTF
+1270 GQANKFRMPTF
-1282 ANRNNAASAFSGNNF
+1282 ANRNNGASAFSGNNF
-1297 KAKPSRSGGGGGG
+1297 RARPSRSGGGGG
-1310 GRSPRSGGGGG
+1310 GRSPRSSGGGGG
-1321 AGRAKKETKT
+1321 SHARKETKT
-1331 AAELFEDFLSRL
+1331 AAEIFEDFLSRL

-1350 LSTWWR
+1350 LSSWWR
-1356 STTAQDNYRKGLN
+1356 STTAQDNYHKGLN
-1369 SLKKDVEGTTKK
+1369 SLRKDVENTTKK
-1381 VADLR
+1381 VTDLR

-1401 ELHDA
+1401 DLHDA

-1414 KYGDTERAQSTQV
+1414 KYGDEERARSTQT
-1427 DIDEAKQKISEGQSK
+1427 DIDDAKQKINEGQTK
-1442 IADNDKEIAT
+1442 IDDNNKEIAT
-1452 LQAGQFALKGYTEAA
+1452 LQANQFALKGYTEAA

-1499 AYTQS
+1499 GYTQS

-1520 GEVTELAGA
+1520 GEVSELAGA
-1529 FDSLTSTIGQVPRE
+1529 FDSLTGTIGRVPRDVNE
-1543 VKEHV
+1543 NV
-1548 TDNGTVGSTQDAI
+1548 TDNGTVGSTQGAI
-1561 DSLHSNGVTVPVQ
+1561 DSLHADPVTVPVQ
-1574 PSQREINVRIRY
+1574 PSHTELNVKIRY
-1586 QIDEASYAAALNA
+1586 QIDEVSYNIARNA

-1605 GSQNRTVRTR
+1605 GSQDRTVRSR
-1615 SGRNI
+1615 SGKNL
-1620 GTIYTGGLL
+1620 GMLYKGGLL
-1629 SSANYLP
+1629 SSADSLP

-1657 MATDGKGMFRVRSGE
+1657 MATDGRGMFRVRSGE
-1672 YVISQPAVDFYGKG
+1672 YVISQPAVDFYGKN

-1700 GGVYAMGGGDGLVT
+1700 GGVYAMGGGAELVT

-1725 AVSTAVI
+1725 AVSTSVL
-1732 LDGRAISQSIDN
+1732 LDGRAISQSIDD
-1744 GNMRTGNRGVY
+1744 GNVRTGNRGVY

>member
-64 NLKDSATALKSVA
+64 NLKDSASALKSVA

-124 AKLKDTASAMREV
+124 AKLRDTASAMREV

-173 RAQASVKREDNAI
+173 RAQASVKRGDNAL
-186 PLQQQKGRDERNLV
+186 PLQKQKGKDERSLV
-200 RAKGNEAAR
+200 RAKGAEATR
-209 LAEIQSASR
+209 LAEIQALTALEQAEIRAAATTASAES
-218 LAEVEARMAASTVAA
+218 
-233 EAKRE
+233 KRE

-253 AEAARTERARIREEE
+253 AELARTERARIREEE
-268 LTKRTAI
+268 LTKRQAI
-275 RSDASN
+275 RSDASTARNN
-281 ARANAR
+281 ARA
-287 MSEHA
+287 SEKA
-292 IENARYAARDMAVYY
+292 IENVRYAARDMAVYY

-340 GTTQSLNELR
+340 GTTRSLSDLKNA
-350 KSYTELST
+350 YTELST
-358 TTTTS
+358 KTTTS

-371 TLGAQMNIPANK
+371 TLGAQMNIPTNK

-407 AFGRFGEMMGKLQES
+407 AFGRFGQMMGKLQES

-511 HTYAQA
+511 HTFAQA
-517 VGVTDAEFQ
+517 VGVTDEEFR
-526 KLWRDDPNKVFQGI
+526 KLWQSDPNKVFQGI
-540 LQNLAGI
+540 LQNLNGI
-547 GDKVEKAQ
+547 GDKVQKAQ

-634 FKLLISA
+634 FKLLISL

-661 ALAAVATVRVGLLA
+661 ALAAVATVRVGLMA
-675 TKAAAVSMSA
+675 AKAAAVSMSA
-685 TYLQMGNR
+685 TYLQMQNR
-693 MRQATGDASLTW
+693 MLQATGAQKATW
-705 GTVWKAVKQAQSA
+705 SVVWQAIRQAQTA
-718 TVAYD
+718 TVQYD
-723 STLAANVGT
+723 SALASNIGT
-732 ANAAAAANQRLAA
+732 ANAAAVANQRLAA
-745 ADNAVAAAAGKA
+745 ADNMVAAAADKA
-757 TAAKAAQNTAQIA
+757 AAAKAAQNTAQMA

-785 GAGQAVGALSK
+785 SAGQAVGALSK

-807 FGGPWGLAISG
+807 FGGPWGVGISLALS
-818 ILTAVSV
+818 AVSV

-869 QSGFVELNATIEQ
+869 QSSFVELNATIEQ

-932 AVQGSD
+932 AVQSSD
-938 AFKGMSK
+938 AFKNMSK

-973 GQKAADA
+973 GQAAADA

-1008 TMNGTT
+1008 TLNGT
-1014 GANAANAQKRADA
+1014 GGGNAAANQKRADA

-1037 LEGLKSKT
+1037 LEGLKSNT

-1058 AILFGQGVEET
+1058 AILFSQGVEET
-1069 GEQTEEA
+1069 GDAAEDA

-1154 AAGIEEMGY
+1154 AAGIEEMGL

-1169 QYAQNSIQ
+1169 QYAQQSIQ
-1177 DTIDFLAAQGFDMS
+1177 DTIDYLSAQGFDMS

-1220 SLGQMVDNAAQAVS
+1220 SLNDMVNNAAQAVS

-1270 PGQKSKIRMPTF
+1270 AGQKSKIRMPTF
-1282 ANRNNAASAFSGNNF
+1282 AARNNGASAFSGNNF
-1297 KAKPSRSGGGGGG
+1297 RAKPSRSGDGGG

-1321 AGRAKKETKT
+1321 GGGSHARKETKT
-1331 AAELFEDFLSRL
+1331 AAEIFEDFLSRL

-1381 VADLR
+1381 ITDLR
-1386 KENEKLA
+1386 KENERLA

-1427 DIDEAKQKISEGQSK
+1427 DIDEAKQKINEGQTK

-1479 QMIGLIEAYAA
+1479 QMIGLIETYAA

-1529 FDSLTSTIGQVPRE
+1529 FDSLTRTIGTVPRDVNE
-1543 VKEHV
+1543 NV
-1548 TDNGTVGSTQDAI
+1548 TDNGTVGSTQSAI
-1561 DSLHSNGVTVPVQ
+1561 DSLHADPVTVPVQ
-1574 PSQREINVRIRY
+1574 PSQSEISVRVRY
-1586 QIDEASYAAALNA
+1586 EIDEASYAAAK
-1599 ARMNPL
+1599 ARAFYNP
-1605 GSQNRTVRTR
+1605 GGGGTVRSKT
-1615 SGRNI
+1615 GRNL
-1620 GTIYTGGLL
+1620 GTLYTGGLL
-1629 SSANYLP
+1629 SKANYLP

-1657 MATDGKGMFRVRSGE
+1657 MATDGHGMFRVRSGE

-1700 GGVYAMGGGDGLVT
+1700 GGVYQMGGGDGLVT

-1725 AVSTAVI
+1725 AVSTAVM
-1732 LDGRAISQSIDN
+1732 LDGRSISQSIDN

>member
-47 RGGTILDS
+47 RGGTVLDS

-77 DALGSLNKAAGDASK
+77 DALGSLNKAAVDASK
-92 ADLSAGVDKAV
+92 ADLSAGVDRAV

-115 MNSLSKDHI
+115 MNNLSKDHI
-124 AKLKDTASAMREV
+124 TKLRDTASAMREV

-151 KKAQAQLN
+151 KKAQAVLN

-173 RAQASVKREDNAI
+173 RAQASVKREDNAL
-186 PLQQQKGRDERNLV
+186 PLQKQKGKDERSLV
-200 RAKGNEAAR
+200 RAKGAEATR
-209 LAEIQSASR
+209 LAEIQALTALEQAEIRAAATTASAES
-218 LAEVEARMAASTVAA
+218 
-233 EAKRE
+233 KRE

-253 AEAARTERARIREEE
+253 AELARTERVRIREEE
-268 LTKRTAI
+268 LTKRQAI
-275 RSDASN
+275 RSDASTARDN
-281 ARANAR
+281 ARA
-287 MSEHA
+287 SEKA
-292 IENARYAARDMAVYY
+292 IENVRYAARDMAVYY

-340 GTTQSLNELR
+340 VTTQSLNELK

-358 TTTTS
+358 KTTTS

-371 TLGAQMNIPANK
+371 TLGAQMNIPTNK

-394 STVTGMEVESAST
+394 STVTGMEVESTST
-407 AFGRFGEMMGKLQES
+407 AFGRFGQMMGKLQES

-428 GYAVLANQIADL
+428 GYAILANQIADL

-496 FNSINAAAADGGEKM
+496 FNSINSAAADGGEKM
-511 HTYAQA
+511 HTFAQA
-517 VGVTDAEFQ
+517 VGVTDEEFR
-526 KLWRDDPNKVFQGI
+526 KLWQSDPNKVFQGI
-540 LQNLAGI
+540 LQNLNGI
-547 GDKVEKAQ
+547 GDKVQKAQ

-577 VGLYVEQLKEAEAAS
+577 VGLYVEQLKEAERAS

-599 ESMGIIMDTMA
+599 ESMNVIMDTLS
-610 AKVEAFQHAL
+610 AKIEAFQHAL

-634 FKLLISA
+634 FKLLITL
-641 ATGIVNAF
+641 ATGVVNAF

-661 ALAAVATVRVGLLA
+661 ALAAVATVRVGLMA
-675 TKAAAVSMSA
+675 AKAAAVSMSA
-685 TYLQMGNR
+685 TYLQMQNR
-693 MRQATGDASLTW
+693 MLQATGAQKASW
-705 GTVWKAVKQAQSA
+705 SVVWQAIRQAQTA
-718 TVAYD
+718 TVQYD
-723 STLAANVGT
+723 SALASNIGT

-745 ADNAVAAAAGKA
+745 ADNMVAAAAGKA
-757 TAAKAAQNTAQIA
+757 AAAKAAQNTAQVA

-785 GAGQAVGALSK
+785 SAGQAVGALSK
-796 LSSVGSGLLSM
+796 LSSVGSGLMSM
-807 FGGPWGLAISG
+807 FGGPWGLAISAA
-818 ILTAVSV
+818 LTAVSV
-825 GATYLGDAFQDAS
+825 GATYLGDAFQDS
-838 SKADEFKNAVG
+838 SAKADTFKNAVG

-945 ETKQALVDMGFSYQ
+945 ETKQALVDMGFSYA
-959 KYIKLASTSEAQGG
+959 KYIKLVSTSEAQGG
-973 GQKAADA
+973 GKKAADA
-980 YVNGYIDQIKARKAD
+980 YVDGYIAQIQARSNEAGQAALD
-995 AVNAVNSTIVDTG
+995 IASHGGGDPSAAIMVDT
-1008 TMNGTT
+1008 
-1014 GANAANAQKRADA
+1014 KKYDE
-1027 AQPYNQQIEA
+1027 QISA
-1037 LEGLKSKT
+1037 LNGLKSQT
-1045 EGVGGAMRDALND
+1045 DGVGGAMKDALND
-1058 AILFGQGVEET
+1058 AVLFGQGVEET

-1076 GLKIGDAKGEFHSM
+1076 GLKVGDAKGEFKDM

-1154 AAGIEEMGY
+1154 AAGIEEMGL
-1163 TGEEAY
+1163 TGDEAY
-1169 QYAQNSIQ
+1169 QYAQQSIQ
-1177 DTIDFLAAQGFDMS
+1177 DTIDYLSAQGFDMS
-1191 QFEQQRDTM
+1191 QFEQQRDLM
-1200 AAIIAQPY
+1200 AAIISQPY

-1220 SLGQMVDNAAQAVS
+1220 SLNQMVDNTAKAVS
-1234 QAQGFLGKVQAIW
+1234 ATQANLGKVQAFM
-1247 NSIQS
+1247 QAA
-1252 YMGAIGG
+1252 MRAGAFSGV
-1259 AKSKTGKGSYT
+1259 KSKTGKGSFLG
-1270 PGQKSKIRMPTF
+1270 GQANKFRMPTF
-1282 ANRNNAASAFSGNNF
+1282 ANRNNGASAFSGNNF
-1297 KAKPSRSGGGGGG
+1297 RAKPSRSGGGGG

-1321 AGRAKKETKT
+1321 GGGSHARKETKT
-1331 AAELFEDFLSRL
+1331 AAEIFEDFLSRL

-1350 LSTWWR
+1350 LTTWWR

-1369 SLKKDVEGTTKK
+1369 SLKKDVEGATKK
-1381 VADLR
+1381 VSDLR

-1427 DIDEAKQKISEGQSK
+1427 DIDEAKQKINEGQTK

-1529 FDSLTSTIGQVPRE
+1529 FDSLTGTIGQVPRE

-1548 TDNGTVGSTQDAI
+1548 TDNGTVGSTQSAI
-1561 DSLHSNGVTVPVQ
+1561 DSLHADPVTVPVQ
-1574 PSQREINVRIRY
+1574 PSQSQINVRVHY
-1586 QIDEASYAAALNA
+1586 TIDEASYNA
-1599 ARMNPL
+1599 ARARAFYNPS
-1605 GSQNRTVRTR
+1605 GGGTVRST
-1615 SGRNI
+1615 SGRNL
-1620 GTIYTGGLL
+1620 GTLYTGGLL
-1629 SSANYLP
+1629 SKANYLP

-1657 MATDGKGMFRVRSGE
+1657 MATDGHGMFRVRSGE

-1700 GGVYAMGGGDGLVT
+1700 GGVYQMGGGDGLVT

-1725 AVSTAVI
+1725 AVSTAVV

-1744 GNMRTGNRGVY
+1744 GNIRTGNRGVY

>member
-14 AAGADKAAQSIGAL
+14 ASGADKAAQSIGAL

-47 RGGTILDS
+47 RGGTVLDS

-64 NLKDSATALKSVA
+64 NLKESATALRSVA
-77 DALGSLNKAAGDASK
+77 DALGALNKAAGDVSK

-103 SAYRQFI
+103 STYRQFI

-115 MNSLSKDHI
+115 MNALSKDHI

-151 KKAQAQLN
+151 KKAQAALN

-173 RAQASVKREDNAI
+173 RAQAAVKHEDNAL
-186 PLQQQKGRDERNLV
+186 PLQKQKGRDERSLV
-200 RAKGNEAAR
+200 KAKGAEATR
-209 LAEIQSASR
+209 LAEIQA
-218 LAEVEARMAASTVAA
+218 LTALEQAEIKAAATTAAAESKRAAAVEA
-233 EAKRE
+233 
-238 AAVASASARIGAARE
+238 ASAKIVANRE
-253 AEAARTERARIREEE
+253 SEAARTEREKIKTQGAFDRQLVRTSASSARN
-268 LTKRTAI
+268 
-275 RSDASN
+275 D
-281 ARANAR
+281 ARA
-287 MSEHA
+287 SERA

-307 GAITAGIGRV
+307 GAITAGLGRV
-317 VSSAAQ
+317 VSSATQ

-330 AFADVERTAQ
+330 AFADVQRTAQ
-340 GTTQSLNELR
+340 GTTADLDNLKR
-350 KSYTELST
+350 AYTELST
-358 TTTTS
+358 KTTTS

-371 TLGAQMNIPANK
+371 TLGAQMNIPTK
-383 LKDFTKAVAEF
+383 DLEDFTKAVAQF
-394 STVTGMEVESAST
+394 STVTGMEVEAATT
-407 AFGRFGEMMGKLQES
+407 AFGRFGQMMGGLQES
-422 APGKGD
+422 AKGAGD
-428 GYAVLANQIADL
+428 GYAVLANQVADL

-454 AVSIAAQ
+454 MVSIAAQ
-461 GKSAGFTQNEI
+461 GKSAGLTQNQI

-496 FNSINAAAADGGEKM
+496 FNSINSAAAEGSDSM
-511 HTYAQA
+511 HTYARA
-517 VGVTDAEFQ
+517 IGTTDEEFQ

-540 LQNLAGI
+540 LQHLAGI
-547 GDKVEKAQ
+547 SDKVDKAQ

-577 VGLYVEQLKEAEAAS
+577 LGLYVEQLKEADKAA

-599 ESMGIIMDTMA
+599 ESMGIIMGTMA

-620 QNAGAAMNSSFMVP
+620 QNAGAAINSSFMVP
-634 FKLLISA
+634 FKGLISL
-641 ATGIVNAF
+641 ATGIINAF
-649 AKLPAPIQAFVG
+649 AQLPRPIQAFVG
-661 ALAAVATVRVGLLA
+661 ALAAVGTVRVGLLA
-675 TKAAAVSMSA
+675 VKAAAVSMSA
-685 TYLQMGNR
+685 TFLQMQTR
-693 MRQATGDASLTW
+693 MVQATGQSKVSW
-705 GTVWKAVKQAQSA
+705 NIVWQAVKQAQ
-718 TVAYD
+718 TGVVAYD
-723 STLAANVGT
+723 ASLAANVGT

-757 TAAKAAQNTAQIA
+757 AVAKGAQNAAQMA

-796 LSSVGSGLLSM
+796 LSSVGSGLMAM
-807 FGGPWGLAISG
+807 FGGPWGIAISAG
-818 ILTAVSV
+818 LSLVSV
-825 GATYLGDAFQDAS
+825 GATYLGDAFQES
-838 SKADEFKNAVG
+838 SAKADEFKNAVG

-863 EVGNGT
+863 EVGNST
-869 QSGFVELNATIEQ
+869 QTGFMELNAAIEQ
-882 NGEVLTANGQALGY
+882 NGEVLTSNGQALGY
-896 YVDKSGQVVQATH
+896 YIDKSGQVVQATH
-909 EQAEAMGYSTLKIGE
+909 EQAEAMGFSTLKIGE

-938 AFKGMSK
+938 AFKNMSK
-945 ETKQALVDMGFSYQ
+945 ETKQALVDMGFSYA

-1008 TMNGTT
+1008 TMNGT
-1014 GANAANAQKRADA
+1014 GGGNAAANQKRAEA

-1058 AILFGQGVEET
+1058 AALFNQGIEET
-1069 GEQTEEA
+1069 GDAAEEA

-1154 AAGIEEMGY
+1154 AAGIEEMGL

-1169 QYAQNSIQ
+1169 QYAQQSIQ
-1177 DTIDFLAAQGFDMS
+1177 DTIDFLTAQGFDMS
-1191 QFEQQRDTM
+1191 AFEQQRDTM

-1213 DHSATDA
+1213 DHSKTDA
-1220 SLGQMVDNAAQAVS
+1220 SLNQMVNNAVNAVG
-1234 QAQGFLGKVQAIW
+1234 QAQGALGQVSAIF
-1247 NSIQS
+1247 
-1252 YMGAIGG
+1252 GAIQRYQALIGG
-1259 AKSKTGKGSYT
+1259 TRSKTGKGSF
-1270 PGQKSKIRMPTF
+1270 GVGRSSGIRMPTF
-1282 ANRNNAASAFSGNNF
+1282 GVRNGGRSAFSGNNF
-1297 KAKPSRSGGGGGG
+1297 RAKPQRSSGGGGGG
-1310 GRSPRSGGGGG
+1310 HTPRSGGSGGRGG
-1321 AGRAKKETKT
+1321 ASHARKETKT
-1331 AAELFEDFLSRL
+1331 AAEIFEDFLSRL

-1350 LSTWWR
+1350 LTSWWR

-1369 SLKKDVEGTTKK
+1369 SLKKDVENTTKK
-1381 VADLR
+1381 VKDLR
-1386 KENEKLA
+1386 KENDKLA
-1393 SDMRKNQQ
+1393 SDMRKAQQ
-1401 ELHDA
+1401 DLHDA
-1406 EFFHAVAV
+1406 EFFRAVAL
-1414 KYGDTERAQSTQV
+1414 KYGDEERAQSLQV
-1427 DIDEAKQKISEGQSK
+1427 DIDDAKEKINEGQNKISE
-1442 IADNDKEIAT
+1442 NNNEIAT
-1452 LQAGQFALKGYTEAA
+1452 LQAGQYALKGYTEAA

-1490 AGHSTQEIE
+1490 AGHSTQQIE

-1504 LKQQFID
+1504 LKRQFIE

-1529 FDSLTSTIGQVPRE
+1529 FDSLTNTIGLVPRD
-1543 VKEHV
+1543 VKENV
-1548 TDNGTVGSTQDAI
+1548 TDQGTIGSTQSGI
-1561 DSLHSNGVTVPVQ
+1561 DGIHGNQVTVPVDADT
-1574 PSQREINVRIRY
+1574 SQAYNKLNQLLTYSQYIQNAMSKGLTRG
-1586 QIDEASYAAALNA
+1586 QAADA
-1599 ARMNPL
+1599 ARYAGQAGQIRRRFM
-1605 GSQNRTVRTR
+1605 
-1615 SGRNI
+1615 
-1620 GTIYTGGLL
+1620 GGPI
-1629 SSANYLP
+1629 P
-1636 GFAGGGLLPGRPP
+1636 GYAGGGLLPGRPP
-1649 ANPKADNL
+1649 ANPSTDNL
-1657 MATDGKGMFRVRSGE
+1657 LATNGQGLFKLRSGE

-1686 FMNALNTMQVPVSA
+1686 FMNALNTMQVPVAS
-1700 GGVYAMGGGDGLVT
+1700 GGGYSGGIGDGLVT

-1725 AVSTAVI
+1725 AVSTAVM
-1732 LDGRAISQSIDN
+1732 LDGRAISRNIDN
-1744 GNMRTGNRGVY
+1744 GNTRSGNRGVY

>member
-1 MADESIKIDIDVN
+1 VADESIKIDIDVN

-47 RGGTILDS
+47 RGGTVLDS

-115 MNSLSKDHI
+115 MNNLSKDHI
-124 AKLKDTASAMREV
+124 AKLRDTASAMREV

-173 RAQASVKREDNAI
+173 RAQASVKHEDNAI
-186 PLQQQKGRDERNLV
+186 PLQKQKGRDERSLV
-200 RAKGNEAAR
+200 RAKGAEATR
-209 LAEIQSASR
+209 LAEIQALTALEQAEIRAAATTASAES
-218 LAEVEARMAASTVAA
+218 
-233 EAKRE
+233 KRE

-253 AEAARTERARIREEE
+253 AELASTERARIREEE
-268 LTKRTAI
+268 LTKRQAI
-275 RSDASN
+275 RSDASTARNN
-281 ARANAR
+281 ARA
-287 MSEHA
+287 SERA
-292 IENARYAARDMAVYY
+292 IENVRYAARDMAVYY

-323 AGIAQER
+323 AGIVQER

-340 GTTQSLNELR
+340 GTTQSLNELK

-358 TTTTS
+358 KTTTS

-371 TLGAQMNIPANK
+371 TLGAQMNIPTDK
-383 LKDFTKAVAEF
+383 LNDFTKAVAEF
-394 STVTGMEVESAST
+394 STVTGMEVESATT
-407 AFGRFGEMMGKLQES
+407 AFGRFGQMMGKLQES
-422 APGKGD
+422 APGKGNS
-428 GYAVLANQIADL
+428 YAVLANQIADL

-496 FNSINAAAADGGEKM
+496 FNSINSAAADGGEKM

-547 GDKVEKAQ
+547 SDKVEKSQ

-577 VGLYVEQLKEAEAAS
+577 LGLYVEQLKEAEAAS

-599 ESMGIIMDTMA
+599 ESMGIIMDTLA

-634 FKLLISA
+634 FKLIISV
-641 ATGIVNAF
+641 ATGVVNAF

-661 ALAAVATVRVGLLA
+661 ALAAVATVRVGLMA
-675 TKAAAVSMSA
+675 AKAAAVSMSA
-685 TYLQMGNR
+685 TYLQMQNR
-693 MRQATGDASLTW
+693 MLQATGAQKASW
-705 GTVWKAVKQAQSA
+705 SVVWQAIRQAQTA
-718 TVAYD
+718 TVQYD
-723 STLAANVGT
+723 SALAANVGT

-745 ADNAVAAAAGKA
+745 ADNMVAAAAGKA
-757 TAAKAAQNTAQIA
+757 AAAKAAQNTAQVA

-785 GAGQAVGALSK
+785 GAGQAVGALTK

-807 FGGPWGLAISG
+807 FGGPWGIAISG

-825 GATYLGDAFQDAS
+825 GATYLADSFQNAS
-838 SKADEFKNAVG
+838 AKADEFKNAVG

-896 YVDKSGQVVQATH
+896 FVDKSGQVVQATH

-932 AVQGSD
+932 AVQGSE

-945 ETKQALVDMGFSYQ
+945 ETKQALVDMGFSYA

-973 GQKAADA
+973 GKAAADA
-980 YVNGYIDQIKARKAD
+980 YVDGYI
-995 AVNAVNSTIVDTG
+995 
-1008 TMNGTT
+1008 
-1014 GANAANAQKRADA
+1014 
-1027 AQPYNQQIEA
+1027 QQIEARKTEVTGINFRPTMGTAYAETKPYYDQIDA

-1058 AILFGQGVEET
+1058 AVLFGQGVEET

-1076 GLKIGDAKGEFHSM
+1076 GLKVGDAKGEFKDL

-1154 AAGIEEMGY
+1154 AAGIEEMGL
-1163 TGEEAY
+1163 TGEQAY
-1169 QYAQNSIQ
+1169 QYAQQSIQ
-1177 DTIDFLAAQGFDMS
+1177 DTIDYLSAQGFDMS
-1191 QFEQQRDTM
+1191 QFEQQRDLM
-1200 AAIIAQPY
+1200 AAIISQPY

-1220 SLGQMVDNAAQAVS
+1220 TLNQMVDNSAKAASAAQAN
-1234 QAQGFLGKVQAIW
+1234 LGKVQAFM
-1247 NSIQS
+1247 QAA
-1252 YMGAIGG
+1252 MRAGAFSGSR
-1259 AKSKTGKGSYT
+1259 SKTGKGSFLG
-1270 PGQKSKIRMPTF
+1270 GQANKFRMPTF
-1282 ANRNNAASAFSGNNF
+1282 ANRNNGASAFSGNNF
-1297 KAKPSRSGGGGGG
+1297 RARPSRSGGGGG

-1321 AGRAKKETKT
+1321 GGGSHARKETKT

-1350 LSTWWR
+1350 LTTWWR

-1381 VADLR
+1381 VSDLR

-1427 DIDEAKQKISEGQSK
+1427 DIDEAKQKINEGQSK

-1504 LKQQFID
+1504 LKRQFIE

-1529 FDSLTSTIGQVPRE
+1529 FDSLTGTIGQVPRDVRE
-1543 VKEHV
+1543 NV
-1548 TDNGTVGSTQDAI
+1548 TDSGTVASTQGAI
-1561 DSLHSNGVTVPVQ
+1561 DSLHADPVTVPVQ
-1574 PSQREINVRIRY
+1574 PSQSSISVRVHY
-1586 QIDEASYAAALNA
+1586 EIDEASYAAAK
-1599 ARMNPL
+1599 ARAFYNP
-1605 GSQNRTVRTR
+1605 GGGGTVRSR
-1615 SGRNI
+1615 SGRNL
-1620 GTIYTGGLL
+1620 GTLYKGGLL
-1629 SSANYLP
+1629 SGANYLP

-1649 ANPKADNL
+1649 ANPKSDNL
-1657 MATDGKGMFRVRSGE
+1657 MATDGHGMFRVRSGE

-1725 AVSTAVI
+1725 AVSTSVM
-1732 LDGRAISQSIDN
+1732 LDGRSISQSIDN

>member
-14 AAGADKAAQSIGAL
+14 AAGADKAAQSISAL
-28 EKQIGSLQSAV
+28 EKQIGSLQGAV
-39 ATLKSPSG
+39 AALKAPSA
-47 RGGTILDS
+47 RGGSVLDS
-55 LQLDSSKVK
+55 LQLDSTKVK
-64 NLKDSATALKSVA
+64 NLKETSSALKSVA

-144 AEAENKA
+144 AEAESKA
-151 KKAQAQLN
+151 KKAQAALN

-173 RAQASVKREDNAI
+173 RAQASVKHEDNAI
-186 PLQQQKGRDERNLV
+186 PLQRQKGRDERSLV
-200 RAKGNEAAR
+200 KTKGDEAAR
-209 LAEIQSASR
+209 LAEIQATSQLQQAELK
-218 LAEVEARMAASTVAA
+218 LAGTTVTA

-238 AAVASASARIGAARE
+238 AAAVAASAKITAARE
-253 AEAARTERARIREEE
+253 AEAARTQRAMIKEQGSGERQMMRI
-268 LTKRTAI
+268 
-275 RSDASN
+275 SASQAN
-281 ARANAR
+281 AQLRAN
-287 MSEHA
+287 EQA
-292 IENARYAARDMAVYY
+292 IEQVRYAARDTAVYY
-307 GAITAGIGRV
+307 GAITAGLGTL

-330 AFADVERTAQ
+330 AFADVKRTAQ
-340 GTTQSLNELR
+340 GTTADLTELR
-350 KSYTELST
+350 KAYTDLST
-358 TTTTS
+358 EKVVTP
-363 FADLSKIG
+363 FADLAKIG
-371 TLGAQMNIPANK
+371 TLGAQMNIPTK
-383 LKDFTKAVAEF
+383 DLKDFTTAVAEF
-394 STVTGMEVESAST
+394 STVTEMDVEAATT
-407 AFGRFGEMMGKLQES
+407 AFGRFGQMMGGLQES
-422 APGKGD
+422 SKGAGD
-428 GYAVLANQIADL
+428 GYKILANQVADL

-454 AVSIAAQ
+454 MVSIAAQ
-461 GKSAGFTQNEI
+461 GKSAGFTQNQI

-496 FNSINAAAADGGEKM
+496 FNSINAAAAEGGDAM

-540 LQNLAGI
+540 LQHLAGI
-547 GDKVEKAQ
+547 NDKVEKAQ

-562 KNVRDVELLSRMSNS
+562 KNVRDVELLARMSNS
-577 VGLYVEQLKEAEAAS
+577 VGLYVSQLKEAEEAS
-592 KGTTFID
+592 KNTSFID
-599 ESMGIIMDTMA
+599 DSMSIITDTLS
-610 AKVEAFQHAL
+610 AKLQQFQNAL

-634 FKLLISA
+634 MKAIVTV
-641 ATGIVNAF
+641 ATMAVNAF

-661 ALAAVATVRVGLLA
+661 ALTMVSVARVGMTA
-675 TKAAAVSMSA
+675 AKAALMSMSA
-685 TYLQMGNR
+685 SYIQMQTR
-693 MRQATGDASLTW
+693 IMQATGQQKLSW
-705 GTVWKAVKQAQSA
+705 GIVFQAVKQAQA
-718 TVAYD
+718 GVASYD
-723 STLAANVGT
+723 GALASNVAT

-745 ADNAVAAAAGKA
+745 ADNMVAAAAGKA
-757 TAAKAAQNTAQIA
+757 AVAKGAQNAAQMA

-785 GAGQAVGALSK
+785 GAGQAVGALSR
-796 LSSVGSGLLSM
+796 LSSVGSGLMAM
-807 FGGPWGLAISG
+807 FGGPWGLAITG
-818 ILTAVSV
+818 AITAVTVAAS
-825 GATYLGDAFQDAS
+825 YLGDSFTSAS
-838 SKADEFKNAVG
+838 EKAENFSNAAG

-869 QSGFVELNATIEQ
+869 QSSFVELNATIEQ

-932 AVQGSD
+932 AIQGSD

-945 ETKQALVDMGFSYQ
+945 ETKQALVDMGFSYA
-959 KYIKLASTSEAQGG
+959 KYIKLATTSESQGG
-973 GQKAADA
+973 GKKAADA
-980 YVNGYIDQIKARKAD
+980 YVDGYIQQLEARKGEITSKINHSSTSPSQAQARNIVETKPINDQI
-995 AVNAVNSTIVDTG
+995 NALN
-1008 TMNGTT
+1008 
-1014 GANAANAQKRADA
+1014 
-1027 AQPYNQQIEA
+1027 E
-1037 LEGLKSKT
+1037 LKGQT
-1045 EGVGGAMRDALND
+1045 DGVGGAMRDALNN

-1069 GEQTEEA
+1069 GEQTEDA
-1076 GLKIGDAKGEFHSM
+1076 GFKIGGAKGEFKDM
-1090 AEAIR
+1090 AEVIR

-1105 DAAAALDSSLQQVYE
+1105 DAAAALDSALQDVYN

-1128 MDPNSPDGQANI
+1128 MDPNSADGQANI
-1140 AAISDYFEKMGNAA
+1140 AAISNYFEKMGNAA
-1154 AAGIEEMGY
+1154 AAGIEEMGL

-1169 QYAQNSIQ
+1169 QYAQQSIQ
-1177 DTIDFLAAQGFDMS
+1177 DAIDYLTAQGFDMS
-1191 QFEQQRDTM
+1191 AFEQQRDTM

-1208 QSGEV
+1208 ESGPV
-1213 DHSATDA
+1213 DHSKTDET
-1220 SLGQMVDNAAQAVS
+1220 LGQMVGNAIDAVN
-1234 QAQGFLGKVQAIW
+1234 QAQGALGKIQAIW
-1247 NSIQS
+1247 NAISS
-1252 YMGAIGG
+1252 YQGLIGG
-1259 AKSKTGKGSYT
+1259 AKSKTGKGSFNL
-1270 PGQKSKIRMPTF
+1270 GQKSKIRMPTF
-1282 ANRNNAASAFSGNNF
+1282 ANRNNGKSAFSANNF
-1297 KAKPSRSGGGGGG
+1297 REKPQRSSRSGGGGGG
-1310 GRSPRSGGGGG
+1310 GGHSPRSGGGSGS
-1321 AGRAKKETKT
+1321 RAKKEAKT
-1331 AAELFEDFLSRL
+1331 AAEIFEDFLSRL

-1350 LSTWWR
+1350 LTSWWR
-1356 STTAQDNYRKGLN
+1356 STTAQDNYHKGLN
-1369 SLKKDVEGTTKK
+1369 SLRKDVENTTKK
-1381 VADLR
+1381 VSDLR

-1414 KYGDTERAQSTQV
+1414 KYGDEERMRSTQT
-1427 DIDEAKQKISEGQSK
+1427 DIDEAKQKINEGQTK

-1529 FDSLTSTIGQVPRE
+1529 FDSLTGTIGQVPRE

-1548 TDNGTVGSTQDAI
+1548 TDNGTVGTTQSAI
-1561 DSLHSNGVTVPVQ
+1561 DSLHADPVTVPVQ
-1574 PSQREINVRIRY
+1574 PSQSQINVKIHY
-1586 QIDEASYAAALNA
+1586 TIDEASYNA
-1599 ARMNPL
+1599 ARAKVYPRT
-1605 GSQNRTVRTR
+1605 GGGGTVRD
-1615 SGRNI
+1615 SHGRNL
-1620 GTIYTGGLL
+1620 GTLYTGGLL

-1657 MATDGKGMFRVRSGE
+1657 MATDGHGMFRVRSGE
-1672 YVISQPAVDFYGKG
+1672 YVIRQPAVDFYGKG

-1700 GGVYAMGGGDGLVT
+1700 GGVYQMGSDAVLAT
-1714 INPAQFNQLVK
+1714 INPAQFNELVK
-1725 AVSTAVI
+1725 AVSTSVL
-1732 LDGRAISQSIDN
+1732 LDGQAISRNIDN
-1744 GNMRTGNRGVY
+1744 RNEGAGSRGVY

>member
-92 ADLSAGVDKAV
+92 ADLSAGVDRAV

-115 MNSLSKDHI
+115 MNNLSKDHI
-124 AKLKDTASAMREV
+124 AKLRDTASAMREV

-173 RAQASVKREDNAI
+173 RAQASVKHEDNAI
-186 PLQQQKGRDERNLV
+186 PLQKQKGKDERSLV
-200 RAKGNEAAR
+200 RAKGAEATR
-209 LAEIQSASR
+209 LAEIQSANR
-218 LAEVEARMAASTVAA
+218 LAEVEARLAATTASA
-233 EAKRE
+233 ESKRE

-253 AEAARTERARIREEE
+253 AELARTERARIREEE
-268 LTKRTAI
+268 LTKRQAI
-275 RSDASN
+275 RSDASTARNN
-281 ARANAR
+281 ARA
-287 MSEHA
+287 SEKA
-292 IENARYAARDMAVYY
+292 IENVRYAARDMAVYY

-340 GTTQSLNELR
+340 GTTQSLNELK
-350 KSYTELST
+350 KSYTDLST
-358 TTTTS
+358 KTTTS

-371 TLGAQMNIPANK
+371 TLGAQMNIPTNK
-383 LKDFTKAVAEF
+383 LNDFTKAVAEF

-496 FNSINAAAADGGEKM
+496 FNSINSAAADGGEKM

-547 GDKVEKAQ
+547 NDKVEKAQ

-634 FKLLISA
+634 FKLIISV
-641 ATGIVNAF
+641 ATGVVNAF

-723 STLAANVGT
+723 STLAANVAT
-732 ANAAAAANQRLAA
+732 ANAAASANQRLAA

-757 TAAKAAQNTAQIA
+757 AAAKGAQAAA
-770 SAGASAAAAGAQVAA
+770 SAVSTGASVAA

-796 LSSVGSGLLSM
+796 LSSVGSGLMAM
-807 FGGPWGLAISG
+807 FGGPWGIAISAG
-818 ILTAVSV
+818 LSLVSV
-825 GATYLGDAFQDAS
+825 GATYLGDAFQDS
-838 SKADEFKNAVG
+838 SAKADEFKNAVG

-909 EQAEAMGYSTLKIGE
+909 EQAEAMGFSTLKIGE

-932 AVQGSD
+932 AIQGSE

-945 ETKQALVDMGFSYQ
+945 ETKQALVDMGFSYA
-959 KYIKLASTSEAQGG
+959 KYIKLATTSESQGG
-973 GQKAADA
+973 GKAAADA
-980 YVNGYIDQIKARKAD
+980 YVDGYI
-995 AVNAVNSTIVDTG
+995 
-1008 TMNGTT
+1008 
-1014 GANAANAQKRADA
+1014 
-1027 AQPYNQQIEA
+1027 QQIEARKTEATGISFRPTMGTAYAETKPYYDQIDA

-1045 EGVGGAMRDALND
+1045 EGVGGAMHDALND
-1058 AILFGQGVEET
+1058 AVLFGQGVEET

-1076 GLKIGDAKGEFHSM
+1076 GLKVGDAKGEFHSI

-1154 AAGIEEMGY
+1154 AAGIEEMGL

-1169 QYAQNSIQ
+1169 QYAQQSIQ

-1191 QFEQQRDTM
+1191 QFQQQRDTM

-1247 NSIQS
+1247 QSIQG

-1259 AKSKTGKGSYT
+1259 SKSKTGKGSYT
-1270 PGQKSKIRMPTF
+1270 AGQKSKIRMPTF
-1282 ANRNNAASAFSGNNF
+1282 ANRNNGTSAFSGNNF

-1310 GRSPRSGGGGG
+1310 GHSPRSGGGGG
-1321 AGRAKKETKT
+1321 ASRARKETKT
-1331 AAELFEDFLSRL
+1331 AAEIFEDFLSRL

-1350 LSTWWR
+1350 LTTWWR
-1356 STTAQDNYRKGLN
+1356 STTAQDNYHKGLN

-1381 VADLR
+1381 VSDLR

-1427 DIDEAKQKISEGQSK
+1427 DIDEAKQKINEGQTK

-1504 LKQQFID
+1504 LKRQFIE

-1548 TDNGTVGSTQDAI
+1548 TDNGTVGSTQNAI
-1561 DSLHSNGVTVPVQ
+1561 DGIHANPVTVPVQ
-1574 PSQREINVRIRY
+1574 PSQSTIPVTLQVRWDQTWWKRKP
-1586 QIDEASYAAALNA
+1586 E
-1599 ARMNPL
+1599 P
-1605 GSQNRTVRTR
+1605 GPWR
-1615 SGRNI
+1615 SGYVFPNGSSSRF
-1620 GTIYTGGLL
+1620 YKGGLL
-1629 SSANYLP
+1629 SGANSLP

-1725 AVSTAVI
+1725 AVSTSI
-1732 LDGRAISQSIDN
+1732 MLDGRSISQSIDN

>member
-115 MNSLSKDHI
+115 MNNLSKDHI
-124 AKLKDTASAMREV
+124 AKLRDTASAMREV

-173 RAQASVKREDNAI
+173 RAQASVKREDNAL
-186 PLQQQKGRDERNLV
+186 PLQKQKGKDERSLV
-200 RAKGNEAAR
+200 RAKGAEATR
-209 LAEIQSASR
+209 LAEIQALTALEQAEIRAAATTASAES
-218 LAEVEARMAASTVAA
+218 
-233 EAKRE
+233 KRE

-253 AEAARTERARIREEE
+253 AELARTERARIREEE
-268 LTKRTAI
+268 LTKRQAI
-275 RSDASN
+275 RSDASTARNN
-281 ARANAR
+281 ARA
-287 MSEHA
+287 SEKA
-292 IENARYAARDMAVYY
+292 IENVRYAARDMAVYY
-307 GAITAGIGRV
+307 GAITAGVGRV
-317 VSSAAQ
+317 VSAAAQ

-340 GTTQSLNELR
+340 GTTQSLNELK
-350 KSYTELST
+350 KSYTDLST

-371 TLGAQMNIPANK
+371 TLGAQMNIPTNK
-383 LKDFTKAVAEF
+383 LNDFTKAVAEF

-496 FNSINAAAADGGEKM
+496 FNSINSAAADGGEKM

-547 GDKVEKAQ
+547 SDKVEKAQ

-577 VGLYVEQLKEAEAAS
+577 VGLYVEQLKEAERAS

-599 ESMGIIMDTMA
+599 ESMNIIMDTLA
-610 AKVEAFQHAL
+610 AKIEAFQHAL

-634 FKLLISA
+634 FKLLITL
-641 ATGIVNAF
+641 ATGVVNAF

-685 TYLQMGNR
+685 TYLQMQNR
-693 MRQATGDASLTW
+693 MLQATGAQKASW
-705 GTVWKAVKQAQSA
+705 SVVWQAIRQAQTA

-723 STLAANVGT
+723 STLAANVAT
-732 ANAAAAANQRLAA
+732 ANAAASANQRLAA

-757 TAAKAAQNTAQIA
+757 AAAKGAQAAA
-770 SAGASAAAAGAQVAA
+770 SAVSTGASVAA

-796 LSSVGSGLLSM
+796 LSSVGSGLMAM
-807 FGGPWGLAISG
+807 FGGPWGIAISAG
-818 ILTAVSV
+818 LSLVSV
-825 GATYLGDAFQDAS
+825 GATYLGDAFQES
-838 SKADEFKNAVG
+838 SAKADEFKNAVG

-869 QSGFVELNATIEQ
+869 QTGFMELNAAIEQ
-882 NGEVLTANGQALGY
+882 NGEVLTSNGQALGY
-896 YVDKSGQVVQATH
+896 YIDKSGQVVQATH
-909 EQAEAMGYSTLKIGE
+909 EQAEAMGFSTLKIGE

-938 AFKGMSK
+938 AFKNMSK
-945 ETKQALVDMGFSYQ
+945 ETKQALVDMGFSYA

-980 YVNGYIDQIKARKAD
+980 YVNGYIEQIKARKAD

-1008 TMNGTT
+1008 AMYGTS
-1014 GANAANAQKRADA
+1014 GGNAAANQKRAKA

-1045 EGVGGAMRDALND
+1045 EGVGGAMHDALND
-1058 AILFGQGVEET
+1058 AALFNQGIEET
-1069 GEQTEEA
+1069 GDAAEEA
-1076 GLKIGDAKGEFHSM
+1076 GFKIGDAKGEFKSM

-1270 PGQKSKIRMPTF
+1270 AGQKSKIRTPTF
-1282 ANRNNAASAFSGNNF
+1282 ANRNNGTSAFSGNNF

-1321 AGRAKKETKT
+1321 ASHARKETKT
-1331 AAELFEDFLSRL
+1331 AAEIFEDFLSRL

-1350 LSTWWR
+1350 LTSWWR
-1356 STTAQDNYRKGLN
+1356 STTAQDNYHKGLN

-1381 VADLR
+1381 VSDLR

-1427 DIDEAKQKISEGQSK
+1427 DIDEAKQKINEGQSK

-1574 PSQREINVRIRY
+1574 PSHSELNVRIRY

-1725 AVSTAVI
+1725 AVSTSI
-1732 LDGRAISQSIDN
+1732 MLDGRSISQSIDN